1 MRSDRPYGVVYLT
14 ALCGLTDRETVE
26 PHPQEYRCFAHIS
39 LLSACNRRG
48 YIPTPTTLSR
58 SENATT
64 REILAI
70 STACRNN
77 TRDWCNR
84 AIAQHHPETKNSS
97 GYSEHE
103 TRCWVEN
110 FGYYGWGE
118 LREVYHPPLAK
129 CNTTIYSATPQPTHK
144 FCYTSGCGIHTLQ
157 PHGVAFSA
165 QRWVYFRRGER

>member
-1 MRSDRPYGVVYLT
+1 MIARLPEFHPLPPRN
-14 ALCGLTDRETVE
+14 RETARVWI
-26 PHPQEYRCFAHIS
+26 PLFRAYFAS
-39 LLSACNRRG
+39 QRVQSAG
-48 YIPTPTTLSR
+48 IHSTTPTTLSR

-64 REILAI
+64 RERNAI

-84 AIAQHHPETKNSS
+84 AIGQHHPETKNSS

-118 LREVYHPPLAK
+118 LREVYRPPLAK
-129 CNTTIYSATPQPTHK
+129 CNTPIYSATPQPTPK

-165 QRWVYFRRGER
+165 QRWVYFRRGEQ